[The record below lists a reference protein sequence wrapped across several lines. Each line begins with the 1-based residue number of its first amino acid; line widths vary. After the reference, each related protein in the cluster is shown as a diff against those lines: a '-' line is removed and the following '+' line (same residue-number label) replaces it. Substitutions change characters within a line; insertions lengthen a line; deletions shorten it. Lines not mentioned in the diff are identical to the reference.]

1 MHIGLTA
8 DSVADLL
15 GHVSDLV
22 NWIRQEVVWF
32 QEVKCAE
39 RQQLKGDAHMAVVVK
54 PVEHLHAVTDE
65 EEKQRVKHKAHET
78 GNSVSITDSLFV
90 VRILLTDLLQDV
102 DFQFG
107 CFSVFVLVLNDL
119 QCNLISSS
127 VFKHCFKKKKYP
139 PHPRTHCTLIQL
151 ETSDEKPT
159 CCGPHTE
166 PLSQRSPHLKCRLSH
181 LQDR

>member
-127 VFKHCFKKKKYP
+127 VFKTLFFKKKIP
-139 PHPRTHCTLIQL
+139 PHTHCTLIQL